1 MSNSVRPRPTPSPPT
16 PRLIDKYMMG
26 ETLGKGGF
34 SKVKLGL
41 DPSTSPPTRVALKL
55 LNKSSLSSSASHLRQ
70 AEREIAAMS
79 AISHQH
85 VLQLRDVRWS
95 AKYTKKSGACYDV
108 ILLVLELAT
117 QGELFDYLSY
127 TGAFHETL
135 ARTYF
140 HQLIDAVG
148 YCHSHAIA
156 HRDLKP
162 ENLLLDHTFALKVAD
177 FGLSNSLITPAGQH
191 RLMHTECG
199 TLAYLAPEVLSRKG
213 YDGTAADVW
222 SCGVVLFIMI
232 ASFPPFQQP
241 SLNDWW
247 FNKLATGRAHLFW
260 AAHTRSAAFSPALQR
275 FLTSLLEVDPAKR
288 MTIAR
293 MVEDEW
299 FCGETLSTERL
310 YEEMRKRRE
319 EVDVHKMRERA
330 EKERK
335 KRQDEEDRLR
345 DDMTIRSL
353 SDDEQLYRSRGADDG
368 MDGQSTALP
377 LITPAMAL
385 GTLRRGG
392 PGGEEAESM
401 RGLQQALHQ
410 LDADDARHPHASAV
424 SFARASFASAK
435 PKAKDEQLPPPPVYD
450 PLLTLP
456 TLTLLHS
463 PLPLSQLHS
472 RLSQLL
478 TANHFQ
484 YTHQPTHHRYKAAI
498 NTPMG
503 EVTLVIQLWTAAA
516 ADQQADSD
524 EATVA
529 SDALG
534 AAAVSRADG
543 GYLLEFRRHSG
554 DSGQYRELFRG
565 LLVQM
570 QAIVDPL
577 SA

>member
-1 MSNSVRPRPTPSPPT
+1 MSHFVRPKPSPSPPT
-16 PRLIDKYMMG
+16 PRLIDKYIMG

-55 LNKSSLSSSASHLRQ
+55 LNKSSLSSSTSHLRQ

-95 AKYTKKSGACYDV
+95 AKYTKKSGVCYDV

-162 ENLLLDHTFALKVAD
+162 ENLLLDHTFELKVAD
-177 FGLSNSLITPAGQH
+177 FGLSNSLITPTGQH

-199 TLAYLAPEVLSRKG
+199 TLAYLAPEVLARKG
-213 YDGTAADVW
+213 YDGSAADVW
-222 SCGVVLFIMI
+222 SCGVILFIMI

-247 FNKLATGRAHLFW
+247 FNKLATGRPHLFW
-260 AAHTRSAAFSPALQR
+260 AAHVRSAAFSPALQR
-275 FLTSLLEVDPAKR
+275 FLTALLEVDPSKR

-353 SDDEQLYRSRGADDG
+353 SDDDQLYRSRGEEDG
-368 MDGQSTALP
+368 MDGQSETLP

-385 GTLRRGG
+385 GTLRRDGA
-392 PGGEEAESM
+392 GGEEAESM
-401 RGLQQALHQ
+401 KGLQQALQQ
-410 LDADDARHPHASAV
+410 LDAEDTHQPRALA
-424 SFARASFASAK
+424 ASFAHSATET
-435 PKAKDEQLPPPPVYD
+435 DEQQLPPPPVYD

-472 RLSQLL
+472 RLSHLL
-478 TANHFQ
+478 TVNHFHSA
-484 YTHQPTHHRYKAAI
+484 YQPLHHRYKATI

-503 EVTLVIQLWTAAA
+503 EVTLVVQVWSA
-516 ADQQADSD
+516 
-524 EATVA
+524 VA
-529 SDALG
+529 GTKDGSGEVVAG
-534 AAAVSRADG
+534 TGVSGGG
-543 GYLLEFRRHSG
+543 GYLLEFRRNSG

-570 QAIVDPL
+570 QDIVDGG
-577 SA
+577 S

>member
-1 MSNSVRPRPTPSPPT
+1 MSHSAVRSPKRVPVSSPTPT
-16 PRLIDKYMMG
+16 PRLIDKYVMG

-41 DPSTSPPTRVALKL
+41 DASTQPPTRVALKL
-55 LNKSSLSSSASHLRQ
+55 LNKSSLSTSASHLKQ

-79 AISHQH
+79 AIHHAH
-85 VLQLRDVRWS
+85 VLQLRDVRWQ
-95 AKYTKKSGACYDV
+95 AAYTKKSGACYDV

-148 YCHSHAIA
+148 YCHSHGVA

-177 FGLSNSLITPAGQH
+177 FGLSNSLVTPAGAH

-213 YDGTAADVW
+213 YDGAAADVW
-222 SCGVVLFIMI
+222 SCGVILFIMI

-247 FNKLATGRAHLFW
+247 FNKLATGRPQLFW
-260 AAHTRSAAFSPALQR
+260 AAHVRSAAFSPPLQR
-275 FLTSLLEVDPAKR
+275 FLTRLLEVDPARR
-288 MTIAR
+288 MTVAR

-299 FCGETLSTERL
+299 FCGETLSGERL
-310 YEEMRKRRE
+310 YEEMLRRKQ
-319 EVDVHKMRERA
+319 EVDVHKIRERA
-330 EKERK
+330 EKEQK

-345 DDMTIRSL
+345 DDSTLRAL
-353 SDDEQLYRSRGADDG
+353 SDDDQLYRSRGGEEDGG
-368 MDGQSTALP
+368 MDGQSDTLP

-392 PGGEEAESM
+392 AGGEDAEGM
-401 RGLQQALHQ
+401 KGLQQALQQ
-410 LDADDARHPHASAV
+410 LDVDDARQTHTSAAAFAHPEADDG
-424 SFARASFASAK
+424 
-435 PKAKDEQLPPPPVYD
+435 PQQLSPPPVYD
-450 PLLTLP
+450 PLLTLS

-463 PLPLSQLHS
+463 SLPLAQLNS

-478 TANHFQ
+478 SANRFQ
-484 YTHQPTHHRYKAAI
+484 FAYQAALHRYKAAMH
-498 NTPMG
+498 TPLG
-503 EVTLVIQLWTAAA
+503 EVTLVVQLWSNAQVDEAAVGA
-516 ADQQADSD
+516 ADSKR
-524 EATVA
+524 VK
-529 SDALG
+529 
-534 AAAVSRADG
+534 G

-565 LLVQM
+565 LLMQM
-570 QAIVDPL
+570 QDIVDPL
-577 SA
+577 

>member
-1 MSNSVRPRPTPSPPT
+1 MSNSARAKAVSSPPS
-16 PRLIDKYMMG
+16 PRLIDKYVMG

-41 DPSTSPPTRVALKL
+41 DPSTSPPSRVALKL
-55 LNKSSLSSSASHLRQ
+55 LNKSNLSSSASHLRQ

-79 AISHQH
+79 AISHRH

-162 ENLLLDHTFALKVAD
+162 ENLLLDHTFTLKVAD
-177 FGLSNSLITPAGQH
+177 FGLSNSLISPTGQH

-199 TLAYLAPEVLSRKG
+199 TLAYLAPEVLARKG
-213 YDGTAADVW
+213 YDGSAADVW
-222 SCGVVLFIMI
+222 SCGVILFIMI

-247 FNKLATGRAHLFW
+247 FNKLATGRPHLFW
-260 AAHTRSAAFSPALQR
+260 AAHIRSAAFSPALQR
-275 FLTSLLEVDPAKR
+275 FLTALLEVDPAKR
-288 MTIAR
+288 MTVAG

-299 FCGETLSTERL
+299 FCGETLSSERL
-310 YEEMRKRRE
+310 YEEMRQRRE

-345 DDMTIRSL
+345 EDMTIRSL
-353 SDDEQLYRSRGADDG
+353 SDDDQLYRSRGEEEG
-368 MDGQSTALP
+368 MDGESETLP

-392 PGGEEAESM
+392 AGSEEAESM
-401 RGLQQALHQ
+401 KGLQQALQQ
-410 LDADDARHPHASAV
+410 LDVEETHQQHTSA
-424 SFARASFASAK
+424 ASFTHSDAGAN
-435 PKAKDEQLPPPPVYD
+435 EQQLPSPPVYD
-450 PLLTLP
+450 PSLTLP

-463 PLPLSQLHS
+463 ALPLSQLHS

-478 TANHFQ
+478 TANHFH
-484 YTHQPTHHRYKAAI
+484 YSHQPTQHRYKATI

-503 EVTLVIQLWTAAA
+503 EVTLVVQLWSAEGK
-516 ADQQADSD
+516 DG
-524 EATVA
+524 EEPVV
-529 SDALG
+529 G
-534 AAAVSRADG
+534 AGSGGGGKEG

-570 QAIVDPL
+570 QDIL
-577 SA
+577 STR